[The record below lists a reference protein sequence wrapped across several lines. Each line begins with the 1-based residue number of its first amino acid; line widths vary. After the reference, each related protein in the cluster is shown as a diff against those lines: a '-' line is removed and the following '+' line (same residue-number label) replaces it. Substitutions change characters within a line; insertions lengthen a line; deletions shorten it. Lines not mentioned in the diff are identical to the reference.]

1 MAVATKQI
9 RSAVQNKI
17 ISKAKK
23 IDREEGISIES
34 VFGLWKNRE
43 IDKEFLRE
51 KAWKKNWIT

>member
-1 MAVATKQI
+1 MSVATEQI
-9 RSAVQNKI
+9 KT
-17 ISKAKK
+17 KK
-23 IDREEGISIES
+23 NHREEGISIES